1 MMAERWKEPAAGA
14 LAGLLQGTIMHPAD
28 TLRARLD
35 MGVGAQAVSQPT
47 LVPLPR
53 CEPFMLAYFD
63 CMHPCMMR
71 MGDHSILSAS
81 MVWYTPLQAT
91 RETFAPMLATI
102 IALCWSLLRQHWQS
116 VVFSR

>member
-1 MMAERWKEPAAGA
+1 MAERWKEPAAGA

-53 CEPFMLAYFD
+53 CEPSMLAHFD
-63 CMHPCMMR
+63 CMHPLIDCMLD
-71 MGDHSILSAS
+71 DHLCQ
-81 MVWYTPLQAT
+81 QAWCGT
-91 RETFAPMLATI
+91 RHCKPHETFAPMLATI
-102 IALCWSLLRQHWQS
+102 IALCWSLLRQHWPS
-116 VVFSR
+116 VAFSR

>member
-1 MMAERWKEPAAGA
+1 MPCVSIEMMAERWKEPAAGA

-53 CEPFMLAYFD
+53 CEPSMLAHFD
-63 CMHPCMMR
+63 CMHHFVSKH
-71 MGDHSILSAS
+71 GVVYATAS
-81 MVWYTPLQAT
+81 QAT
-91 RETFAPMLATI
+91 
-102 IALCWSLLRQHWQS
+102 
-116 VVFSR
+116 